1 MNPTTSSD
9 DWEWWWGA
17 WRDRIRC
24 GTCRALMNVKAPCP
38 VCATDYSML
47 GPTEILIGVKV
58 HLVPPAFNGPLD
70 WSPYVMLKLMY
81 RDWQR
86 PLGEQDTSLPADKR
100 PSSRALVVLIFWTYF
115 ETLMSWYY
123 ETAMSALPKPVAS
136 DLLTRYGAIGA
147 RIDRLHRILFESRY
161 YEDLDSLGHAAVRT
175 HLDNLQKQRNAFVHG
190 NPEAISDT
198 LVEDTVRLLP
208 EFHEAWIGSFNLR
221 CSKRS

>member
-38 VCATDYSML
+38 VCATDYSKL
-47 GPTEILIGVKV
+47 EQTEIVIDGRV

-86 PLGEQDTSLPADKR
+86 PLGDQDASLPADKR
-100 PSSRALVVLIFWTYF
+100 PSSRVLVVLIFWTYF
-115 ETLMSWYY
+115 ETLMGWYY
-123 ETAMSALPKPVAS
+123 ETATSALPKPVAS
-136 DLLTRYGAIGA
+136 DLLTRYGTIGA
-147 RIDRLHRILFESRY
+147 RIDRLHRILFEARY
-161 YEDLDSLGHAAVRT
+161 CEDLDDLGHTAVRA
-175 HLDNLQKQRNAFVHG
+175 HLNNLQKQRNAFVHG
-190 NPEAISDT
+190 NPEAIGDA

-208 EFHEAWIGSFNLR
+208 EFHEAWIESFNLR
-221 CSKRS
+221 CAKRP